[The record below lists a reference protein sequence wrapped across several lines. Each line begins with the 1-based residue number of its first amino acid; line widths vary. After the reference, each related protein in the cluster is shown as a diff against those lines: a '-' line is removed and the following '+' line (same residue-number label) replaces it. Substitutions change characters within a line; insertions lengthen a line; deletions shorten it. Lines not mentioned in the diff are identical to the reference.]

1 MEKIMEKLI
10 DMKLEDYINKVDSP
24 SPAPGGGSVMGVVGS
39 LACALAGMVGHL
51 TINKNKFKEL
61 TKEEKN
67 NFVNAIE
74 KIKEIKIKLIET
86 IDKDAESFNIF
97 MDAMKL
103 PKNSEEEKLIR
114 KEAISKAVIKSTET
128 PFNILKYSYKLIP
141 IFDIILKYGNAGV
154 ITDIAS
160 AYILIYGASKGS
172 ILNIN
177 INTPLIEDK
186 IFLENIKK
194 DSSIYIEKI
203 EQVYR
208 EIENKLDVFKIK

>member
-1 MEKIMEKLI
+1 MEKLI
-10 DMKLEDYINKVDSP
+10 DMKLEDYINKVDST

-61 TKEEKN
+61 TEEEKN
-67 NFVNAIE
+67 NFNKAIE

-114 KEAISKAVIKSTET
+114 KEAISKAAIKSTET
-128 PFNILKYSYKLIP
+128 PFNILKYSYQLIP
-141 IFDIILKYGNAGV
+141 LFDIILKYGNAGV

-172 ILNIN
+172 VLNIN
-177 INTPLIEDK
+177 INMPLIEDK
-186 IFLENIKK
+186 NFLENIKK
-194 DSSIYIEKI
+194 DSSVYIEKI
-203 EQVYR
+203 ERCYK

>member
-61 TKEEKN
+61 TEEEKN
-67 NFVNAIE
+67 NFNKAIE

-114 KEAISKAVIKSTET
+114 KEAISKAAIKSTET
-128 PFNILKYSYKLIP
+128 PFNILKYSYQLIP
-141 IFDIILKYGNAGV
+141 LFDIILKYGNAGV

-172 ILNIN
+172 VLNIN
-177 INTPLIEDK
+177 INMPLIEDK

-203 EQVYR
+203 ERCYK

>member
-1 MEKIMEKLI
+1 MEKLI
-10 DMKLEDYINKVDSP
+10 SMRLEDYIDKVDSP
-24 SPAPGGGSVMGVVGS
+24 SPAPGGGSVMGAVGS

-61 TKEEKN
+61 TEEEKN
-67 NFVNAIE
+67 DFNKAIE

-97 MDAMKL
+97 MEAMKL
-103 PKNSEEEKLIR
+103 PKNTEEKKIIR
-114 KEAISKAVIKSTET
+114 KNAISKAAIKSTET
-128 PFNILKYSYKLIP
+128 PFNILKYSYQLIP
-141 IFDIILKYGNAGV
+141 FFDIILKYGNAGV

-160 AYILIYGASKGS
+160 AYILIYCASKGS

-186 IFLENIKK
+186 NFLENIKK
-194 DSSIYIEKI
+194 NSSIYIEKI
-203 EQVYR
+203 ESKFR
-208 EIENKLDVFKIK
+208 EIENKLDVFRIK

>member
-1 MEKIMEKLI
+1 MEKLI
-10 DMKLEDYINKVDSP
+10 NMKLEDYINEVDST
-24 SPAPGGGSVMGVVGS
+24 SPAPGGGSVMGTVGS

-61 TKEEKN
+61 TEKEKN
-67 NFVNAIE
+67 DFNNAIE

-97 MDAMKL
+97 MEAMKL
-103 PKNSEEEKLIR
+103 PKNTREEKSIR
-114 KEAISKAVIKSTET
+114 KEEISKAAVKSTET
-128 PFNILKYSYKLIP
+128 PFNILKYSYQLIP
-141 IFDIILKYGNAGV
+141 LFDIILKYGNAGV

-160 AYILIYGASKGS
+160 AYILIYAASKGS

-186 IFLENIKK
+186 NFLENIKK
-194 DSSIYIEKI
+194 NSSIYIEKI
-203 EQVYR
+203 ESKFR
-208 EIENKLDVFKIK
+208 EIENKLDIFRIK

>member
-61 TKEEKN
+61 TEEEKN

-114 KEAISKAVIKSTET
+114 KEAISKAAIKSTET
-128 PFNILKYSYKLIP
+128 PFNILKYSYQLIP
-141 IFDIILKYGNAGV
+141 LFDIILKYGNAGV

-194 DSSIYIEKI
+194 NSSIYIEKI
-203 EQVYR
+203 ERVYR

>member
-1 MEKIMEKLI
+1 MEKLI
-10 DMKLEDYINKVDSP
+10 GMKLEDYINKVDSP

-61 TKEEKN
+61 TEEEKN
-67 NFVNAIE
+67 NFNKAIE

-97 MDAMKL
+97 MEAMKL
-103 PKNSEEEKLIR
+103 PKNTEEEKLIR
-114 KEAISKAVIKSTET
+114 KNAISKAAIKSTET
-128 PFNILKYSYKLIP
+128 PFNILEYSYELIP
-141 IFDIILKYGNAGV
+141 LFDIILKYGNAGV

-160 AYILIYGASKGS
+160 AYILIYCASKGS

-177 INTPLIEDK
+177 INMPLIEDK
-186 IFLENIKK
+186 NFLENIKK
-194 DSSIYIEKI
+194 NSSIYIEKI
-203 EQVYR
+203 ENSYK
-208 EIENKLDVFKIK
+208 EIENKLDVFRIK

>member
-1 MEKIMEKLI
+1 MEKLI
-10 DMKLEDYINKVDSP
+10 DMKLEDYINRVDSP

-51 TINKNKFKEL
+51 TVGKNKFKEL
-61 TKEEKN
+61 TEEEKN
-67 NFVNAIE
+67 NFNKAIE

-103 PKNSEEEKLIR
+103 PKNTEEEKLIR
-114 KEAISKAVIKSTET
+114 KESISKAAIKSTET
-128 PFNILKYSYKLIP
+128 PFNILKYSYELIP
-141 IFDIILKYGNAGV
+141 LFDIILKYGNSGV

-160 AYILIYGASKGS
+160 AYILIYCASKGS

-177 INTPLIEDK
+177 INIPLIEDK
-186 IFLENIKK
+186 NFLENIKK
-194 DSSIYIEKI
+194 NSSIYIEKI
-203 EQVYR
+203 ENSYK
-208 EIENKLDVFKIK
+208 EIENKLDIFRTK

>member
-1 MEKIMEKLI
+1 MEKLI
-10 DMKLEDYINKVDSP
+10 NMKLEDYINEVDST
-24 SPAPGGGSVMGVVGS
+24 SPAPGGGSVMGTVGS

-61 TKEEKN
+61 TEKEKN
-67 NFVNAIE
+67 DFNNAIE

-97 MDAMKL
+97 MEAMKL
-103 PKNSEEEKLIR
+103 PKNTREEKSIR
-114 KEAISKAVIKSTET
+114 KEEISKAAVKSTET
-128 PFNILKYSYKLIP
+128 PFNILKYSYQLIP
-141 IFDIILKYGNAGV
+141 LFDIILKYGNAGV

-160 AYILIYGASKGS
+160 AYILIYAASKGS

-186 IFLENIKK
+186 NFLENIKK
-194 DSSIYIEKI
+194 NSLIYIEKI
-203 EQVYR
+203 EFKFR
-208 EIENKLDVFKIK
+208 EIENKLDIFRIK

>member
-1 MEKIMEKLI
+1 MEKLI
-10 DMKLEDYINKVDSP
+10 SMRLEDYIDKVDSP
-24 SPAPGGGSVMGVVGS
+24 SPAPGGGSVMGAVGS

-61 TKEEKN
+61 TEEEKN
-67 NFVNAIE
+67 DFNNAIE

-97 MDAMKL
+97 MDSMKL
-103 PKNSEEEKLIR
+103 PKNTEEENLIR
-114 KEAISKAVIKSTET
+114 KNAISKAAIKSTET
-128 PFNILKYSYKLIP
+128 PFNILKYSYQLITF
-141 IFDIILKYGNAGV
+141 FDIILKYGNTGV

-160 AYILIYGASKGS
+160 AYILIYCASKGS

-186 IFLENIKK
+186 NFLENIKK
-194 DSSIYIEKI
+194 NSSIYIEKI
-203 EQVYR
+203 ESKFR
-208 EIENKLDVFKIK
+208 EIENKLDVFRIK

>member
-1 MEKIMEKLI
+1 MTKLVDI
-10 DMKLEDYINKVDSP
+10 KLEDYINRVDSP

-61 TKEEKN
+61 SEEEKN
-67 NFVNAIE
+67 NFNKAIE
-74 KIKEIKIKLIET
+74 KIKEIKIKLMET

-103 PKNSEEEKLIR
+103 PKNTEEEKLIR
-114 KEAISKAVIKSTET
+114 KEAISEAAIKSTQT
-128 PFNILKYSYKLIP
+128 PFDILKYSYELISL
-141 IFDIILKYGNAGV
+141 FDIILKYGNLGV

-172 ILNIN
+172 VLNIN
-177 INTPLIEDK
+177 INMPLIEDK
-186 IFLENIKK
+186 NFLEKIKK
-194 DSSIYIEKI
+194 NSLNYIETI
-203 EQVYR
+203 EYSYR
-208 EIENKLDVFKIK
+208 EIEKKLEIFRIK

>member
-1 MEKIMEKLI
+1 MEKLI
-10 DMKLEDYINKVDSP
+10 SMKLEDYIDKVDSP
-24 SPAPGGGSVMGVVGS
+24 SPTPGGGSVMGAVGS

-61 TKEEKN
+61 TEEEKN
-67 NFVNAIE
+67 DFNNAIE

-97 MDAMKL
+97 MEAMKL
-103 PKNSEEEKLIR
+103 PKNTEEENLIR
-114 KEAISKAVIKSTET
+114 KNAISKAAIKSTET
-128 PFNILKYSYKLIP
+128 PFNILKYSYQLIP
-141 IFDIILKYGNAGV
+141 FFDIILKYGNTGV

-160 AYILIYGASKGS
+160 AYILIYCASKGS

-186 IFLENIKK
+186 NFLENIKK
-194 DSSIYIEKI
+194 NSSIYIEKI
-203 EQVYR
+203 ESKFR
-208 EIENKLDVFKIK
+208 EIENKLDVFRIK

>member
-1 MEKIMEKLI
+1 MEKLI

-61 TKEEKN
+61 TEEEKN

-114 KEAISKAVIKSTET
+114 KEAISKAAIKSTET
-128 PFNILKYSYKLIP
+128 PFNILKYSYQLIP
-141 IFDIILKYGNAGV
+141 LFDIILKYGNAGV

-194 DSSIYIEKI
+194 NSSIYIEKI
-203 EQVYR
+203 ERVYR

>member
-1 MEKIMEKLI
+1 MEKLI

-61 TKEEKN
+61 TEEEKN
-67 NFVNAIE
+67 NFNKAIE

-114 KEAISKAVIKSTET
+114 KEAISKAAIKSTET
-128 PFNILKYSYKLIP
+128 PFNILKYSYQLIP
-141 IFDIILKYGNAGV
+141 LFDIILKYGNAGV

-172 ILNIN
+172 VLNIN
-177 INTPLIEDK
+177 INMPLIEDK

-203 EQVYR
+203 ERCYK

>member
-1 MEKIMEKLI
+1 MEKLI

-24 SPAPGGGSVMGVVGS
+24 SPAPGGGSVMGAVGS

-61 TKEEKN
+61 TEEEKN
-67 NFVNAIE
+67 DFNNAIE

-97 MDAMKL
+97 MDAIKL
-103 PKNSEEEKLIR
+103 PKNTEEEKLIR
-114 KEAISKAVIKSTET
+114 KNEISKASVKSTET
-128 PFNILKYSYKLIP
+128 PFNILKYSYQLIP
-141 IFDIILKYGNAGV
+141 LFDIILKYGNSGV

-160 AYILIYGASKGS
+160 AYILIYAASKGS

-177 INTPLIEDK
+177 INTTLIEDK
-186 IFLENIKK
+186 IFLEDIKK
-194 DSSIYIEKI
+194 NSSIYIEKI
-203 EQVYR
+203 ESKFR
-208 EIENKLDVFKIK
+208 EIENKLDIFRIK

>member
-1 MEKIMEKLI
+1 MEKLI
-10 DMKLEDYINKVDSP
+10 NMKLEDYINEVDSP
-24 SPAPGGGSVMGVVGS
+24 SPAPGGGSVMGVIGS

-61 TKEEKN
+61 TEEEKN
-67 NFVNAIE
+67 SFNNAIE

-97 MDAMKL
+97 MEAMKL
-103 PKNSEEEKLIR
+103 PKNTEEEKSIR
-114 KEAISKAVIKSTET
+114 KKAISKAAVKSTET
-128 PFNILKYSYKLIP
+128 PFNILKYSYQLIP
-141 IFDIILKYGNAGV
+141 LFDIILKYGNAGV

-160 AYILIYGASKGS
+160 AYILIYAASKGS

-186 IFLENIKK
+186 NFLENIKK
-194 DSSIYIEKI
+194 NSLIYIEKI
-203 EQVYR
+203 ENSYK
-208 EIENKLDVFKIK
+208 EIENKFDIFKIK

>member
-1 MEKIMEKLI
+1 MEKLI
-10 DMKLEDYINKVDSP
+10 DIKLEDYINKVDSP

-61 TKEEKN
+61 TEDKKN

-97 MDAMKL
+97 METMKL

-114 KEAISKAVIKSTET
+114 KEAISKAAIKSTET
-128 PFNILKYSYKLIP
+128 PFNILKYSYQLIP
-141 IFDIILKYGNAGV
+141 LFDIILKYGNAGV

-172 ILNIN
+172 VLNIN
-177 INTPLIEDK
+177 INMPLIEDK
-186 IFLENIKK
+186 NFLENIKK

-203 EQVYR
+203 ERCYR

>member
-1 MEKIMEKLI
+1 MEKLI

-39 LACALAGMVGHL
+39 LACALVGMVGHL

-61 TKEEKN
+61 TEEEKN

-114 KEAISKAVIKSTET
+114 KEAISKAAIKSTET
-128 PFNILKYSYKLIP
+128 PFNILKYSYQLIP
-141 IFDIILKYGNAGV
+141 LFDIILKYGNAGV

-172 ILNIN
+172 VLNIN

-186 IFLENIKK
+186 NFLENIKK

-203 EQVYR
+203 ERCYR

>member
-10 DMKLEDYINKVDSP
+10 DIKLEDYINKVDSP
-24 SPAPGGGSVMGVVGS
+24 SPTPGGGSVMGVVGS

-61 TKEEKN
+61 TEEEKN
-67 NFVNAIE
+67 NFNNAIE

-114 KEAISKAVIKSTET
+114 KEAISKAAIKSTET
-128 PFNILKYSYKLIP
+128 PFNILKYSYQLIP
-141 IFDIILKYGNAGV
+141 LFDIILKYGNAGV

-194 DSSIYIEKI
+194 NSSIYIEKI
-203 EQVYR
+203 ERVYR

>member
-1 MEKIMEKLI
+1 MEKLI

-61 TKEEKN
+61 TEEEKN

-114 KEAISKAVIKSTET
+114 KEAISKAAIKSTET
-128 PFNILKYSYKLIP
+128 PFNILKYSYQLIP
-141 IFDIILKYGNAGV
+141 LFDIILKYGNAGV

-194 DSSIYIEKI
+194 NSSIYIEKI
-203 EQVYR
+203 ERCYK

>member
-1 MEKIMEKLI
+1 MEKLI

-61 TKEEKN
+61 TEEEKN

-103 PKNSEEEKLIR
+103 PKNYEEEKLIR
-114 KEAISKAVIKSTET
+114 KEAISKAAIKSTET
-128 PFNILKYSYKLIP
+128 PFNILKYSYQLIP
-141 IFDIILKYGNAGV
+141 LFDIILKYGNAGV

-160 AYILIYGASKGS
+160 AYILIYAASKGS

-177 INTPLIEDK
+177 INIHLIEDK

-203 EQVYR
+203 ERSYK

>member
-1 MEKIMEKLI
+1 MEKLI
-10 DMKLEDYINKVDSP
+10 DMKLEDYINEVDSP
-24 SPAPGGGSVMGVVGS
+24 APAPGGGSVMGVVGS

-61 TKEEKN
+61 TEEEKN
-67 NFVNAIE
+67 NFNNSIE

-86 IDKDAESFNIF
+86 IDKDAKSFNIF

-103 PKNSEEEKLIR
+103 PKNSEEKKLIR
-114 KEAISKAVIKSTET
+114 KEAISKAAIKSTET
-128 PFNILKYSYKLIP
+128 PFNILKYSYQLIP
-141 IFDIILKYGNAGV
+141 LFDIILKYGNAGV

-160 AYILIYGASKGS
+160 AYILIYAASKGS

-203 EQVYR
+203 ERSYK
-208 EIENKLDVFKIK
+208 EIENKLEIFKIK

>member
-1 MEKIMEKLI
+1 MEKLI

-61 TKEEKN
+61 AEEEKN
-67 NFVNAIE
+67 NFNDAIE

-114 KEAISKAVIKSTET
+114 KEAISKAAIKSTET
-128 PFNILKYSYKLIP
+128 PFNILKYSYQLIP
-141 IFDIILKYGNAGV
+141 LFDIILKYGNSGV

-194 DSSIYIEKI
+194 NSSIYIEKI
-203 EQVYR
+203 ECSYK

>member
-1 MEKIMEKLI
+1 MEKLI

-61 TKEEKN
+61 TEEEKN
-67 NFVNAIE
+67 NFNKAIE

-97 MDAMKL
+97 MEAMKL
-103 PKNSEEEKLIR
+103 PKNTEEEKLIR
-114 KEAISKAVIKSTET
+114 KESISKAAIKSTET
-128 PFNILKYSYKLIP
+128 PFNILKYSSELIP
-141 IFDIILKYGNAGV
+141 LFDIILTYGNSGV

-160 AYILIYGASKGS
+160 AYILI
-172 ILNIN
+172 
-177 INTPLIEDK
+177 
-186 IFLENIKK
+186 
-194 DSSIYIEKI
+194 
-203 EQVYR
+203 
-208 EIENKLDVFKIK
+208 

>member
-1 MEKIMEKLI
+1 MEKLI

-61 TKEEKN
+61 TEEEKN
-67 NFVNAIE
+67 NFNKAIE

-86 IDKDAESFNIF
+86 IDKDAESFNIL
-97 MDAMKL
+97 MEAMKL
-103 PKNSEEEKLIR
+103 PKNTEEEKLIR
-114 KEAISKAVIKSTET
+114 KESISKAAIKSTET
-128 PFNILKYSYKLIP
+128 PFNILKYSYELIP
-141 IFDIILKYGNAGV
+141 LFDIILKYGNAGV

-160 AYILIYGASKGS
+160 AYILIYCASKGS

-177 INTPLIEDK
+177 INIPLIEDK
-186 IFLENIKK
+186 NFLENIKK
-194 DSSIYIEKI
+194 NSSIYIEKI
-203 EQVYR
+203 ESKFK
-208 EIENKLDVFKIK
+208 EIENKLDVFRIK

>member
-114 KEAISKAVIKSTET
+114 KEAISKAAIKSTET
-128 PFNILKYSYKLIP
+128 PFNILKYSYQLIP
-141 IFDIILKYGNAGV
+141 LFDIILKYGNAGV

-160 AYILIYGASKGS
+160 AYILIYAASKGS

-186 IFLENIKK
+186 NFLENIKK
-194 DSSIYIEKI
+194 NNSIYIEKI
-203 EQVYR
+203 ERVYR